1 MGFQDSIY
9 PHGSPGSHTV
19 VLGPSGSIS
28 SMERPIRY
36 CYWVEPGKLLA
47 GEYPRDLDGGSS
59 EEKIGALKDAG
70 VTTFVDLTEED
81 EEYLQP
87 PQPYAD
93 LAAPAI
99 HRRFPIEDTEIPP
112 SRELTVAALDEI
124 DRTIAD
130 GGVAYVHCLGG
141 IGRTGTIIGCWLVRH
156 GRTGEEALEHLA
168 ELWKQNPKH
177 KRAPF
182 TPQNEEQCDYVLGWR
197 KGE

>member
-1 MGFQDSIY
+1 MK
-9 PHGSPGSHTV
+9 
-19 VLGPSGSIS
+19 
-28 SMERPIRY
+28 RPIRY

-59 EEKIGALKDAG
+59 KEKIGALKDAG

-87 PQPYAD
+87 LKPYAD
-93 LAAPAI
+93 LASPAI

-112 SRELTVAALDEI
+112 SRALTAAALDEI
-124 DRTIAD
+124 DRTIAN
-130 GGVAYVHCLGG
+130 GGVAHVHCLGG

-177 KRAPF
+177 ERAPF

-197 KGE
+197 KEE